1 MHIVQRT
8 AKRVFRW
15 RWTSTNI
22 FNLKNKIDMHVLF
35 CIRARGNEGIMV
47 PCAVRHKCPWSCC
60 WAVAL
65 HSPVCWLLVGDP
77 EQNGSTWAAELQCLK
92 KQPLPMTP
100 RWCWHNSS
108 CPICWWLLG
117 LAGSRLSRCYGCF
130 SYFFCLLQQHSH
142 SVLQPHLS
150 WKSIF
155 NVL

>member
-1 MHIVQRT
+1 MYIVQRT
-8 AKRVFRW
+8 RKRVFRW
-15 RWTSTNI
+15 RWTSTNV

-35 CIRARGNEGIMV
+35 CIRARGNAEMMV
-47 PCAVRHKCPWSCC
+47 TCAVLHKCPWSCC

-77 EQNGSTWAAELQCLK
+77 EQNGSTWAAELCAWRSSLCQWHPGDADTTALV
-92 KQPLPMTP
+92 PS
-100 RWCWHNSS
+100 WCY
-108 CPICWWLLG
+108 
-117 LAGSRLSRCYGCF
+117 RCF
-130 SYFFCLLQQHSH
+130 SFFFFFCLLQQHSH